1 MTTTHLPNSVSLPS
15 LKSALISAGQN
26 GGGGLRH
33 RGARGATAP
42 VALQQ
47 RQQQETY
54 LSGGHTS
61 SCLYQFLYCI
71 LSDQVSP
78 NTCVIALNVKLGQ
91 TTSLHNI

>member
-26 GGGGLRH
+26 GGGGGLRH
-33 RGARGATAP
+33 RGARGAATP

-78 NTCVIALNVKLGQ
+78 SICGL
-91 TTSLHNI
+91 SLSG

>member
-33 RGARGATAP
+33 RGARGAATP
-42 VALQQ
+42 VVALQQ

-71 LSDQVSP
+71 LSDQVSSSI
-78 NTCVIALNVKLGQ
+78 CGLLC
-91 TTSLHNI
+91 